1 MTAYSINLNPIITL
15 TDEQFY
21 QLCQVN
27 PELKFERT
35 ATGEVII
42 MSPTGGDT
50 GNYNAEIATDV
61 TLWNRQTRQGITF
74 DSSTGFKLPNGADRS
89 PDVAWI
95 RRDRWDALTP
105 AQKKRFPPICP
116 DFVIELRSVTD
127 ELQPLQTKMQEYLD
141 NGLQLGWLINPQDR
155 QVEVYRPGQP
165 VTVLSAP
172 AVLKG
177 NPVLP
182 GFELHLGWL
191 WTQAS

>member
-35 ATGEVII
+35 ANGELMI
-42 MSPTGGDT
+42 MSPAGGET
-50 GNYNAEIATDV
+50 GNYNAEIVTDV
-61 TLWNRQTRQGITF
+61 ALWNRQTQQGITF

-95 RRDRWDALTP
+95 RRDRWNALTP
-105 AQKKRFPPICP
+105 AQKQRFPPICP

-141 NGLQLGWLINPQDR
+141 NGLQLGWLINPQDQ
-155 QVEVYRPGQP
+155 QVEIYRPGHSIE
-165 VTVLSAP
+165 VLPTPS
-172 AVLKG
+172 VLKG
-177 NPVLP
+177 DPVLP
-182 GFELHLGWL
+182 GFELHLDWL
-191 WTQAS
+191 WTEAS

>member
-35 ATGEVII
+35 ANGELMI
-42 MSPTGGDT
+42 MSPTGGET
-50 GNYNAEIATDV
+50 GNYNVEIATDV
-61 TLWNRQTRQGITF
+61 ALWNRQTQQGITF

-95 RRDRWDALTP
+95 RRDRWNTLTP

-116 DFVIELRSVTD
+116 DFVIELRSATD

-141 NGLQLGWLINPQDR
+141 NGLQLGWLINPQDQ
-155 QVEVYRPGQP
+155 QVEIYRPGQP
-165 VTVLSAP
+165 VEVLPTPSVLS
-172 AVLKG
+172 G

-182 GFELHLGWL
+182 GFKLHLDWL
-191 WTQAS
+191 WTEAS